1 MADDPVDPSLIVKVN
16 SPQWFWAYEY
26 TDFCP
31 SGVKASIDFDKY
43 ILPENGLTAIEF
55 CLLETE
61 NRLVLSYSS
70 MTQILISIVDVLYS
84 WTFAKLEV
92 KAEEVDLLLN
102 ELDTSNSSL
111 DIEPLLNDLDI
122 SDLEIGPVL
131 SDLHS
136 SDLEFGPILDDSSTS
151 NWSLNIDMIFSVNT
165 PNLPV
170 EIEQVLNEFNT
181 SDLPARPPE
190 VESTRSSSVGN
201 FTDTGSTWS
210 IGTSSNSNSNSS
222 GSLERL
228 SGVTSSSSG
237 DRGYGLDS
245 SSDTFFV

>member
-1 MADDPVDPSLIVKVN
+1 MTDDPVDPSLIVKVN
-16 SPQWFWAYEY
+16 APQWFWAYEY
-26 TDFCP
+26 TDFYP
-31 SGVKASIDFDKY
+31 SGVRASIDFDKY

-61 NRLVLSYSS
+61 NRPVLSYSS

-92 KAEEVDLLLN
+92 KAEEVDLLLS

-111 DIEPLLNDLDI
+111 DIEPLLSDLDI

-136 SDLEFGPILDDSSTS
+136 SDLEFGPILDDPSTS

-181 SDLPARPPE
+181 SDLPARPAE
-190 VESTRSSSVGN
+190 VESTRSSSVEN
-201 FTDTGSTWS
+201 FTDASTTELIERFSDSGST
-210 IGTSSNSNSNSS
+210 SSRLS
-222 GSLERL
+222 ERL
-228 SGVTSSSSG
+228 SGVSSNDSL
-237 DRGYGLDS
+237 DRGYEPESDS
-245 SSDTFFV
+245 EG

>member
-1 MADDPVDPSLIVKVN
+1 M
-16 SPQWFWAYEY
+16 
-26 TDFCP
+26 
-31 SGVKASIDFDKY
+31 
-43 ILPENGLTAIEF
+43 
-55 CLLETE
+55 
-61 NRLVLSYSS
+61 
-70 MTQILISIVDVLYS
+70 
-84 WTFAKLEV
+84 EV

-111 DIEPLLNDLDI
+111 DIEPLLNNLDI

-131 SDLHS
+131 SDHS

-190 VESTRSSSVGN
+190 VESTRSSSVEN
-201 FTDTGSTWS
+201 FTDASTTELIERFSDSGST
-210 IGTSSNSNSNSS
+210 SSRLS
-222 GSLERL
+222 ERL
-228 SGVTSSSSG
+228 SGVSSNDSL
-237 DRGYGLDS
+237 DRGYEAELDS
-245 SSDTFFV
+245 ED